1 MKNLKFID
9 LFAGIGGFHL
19 AQKGKVKWLG
29 SFYPIKYR
37 RKGCFRSRS
46 FSKYEHKKEKLNGS
60 IFFIRIL
67 KIL

>member
-1 MKNLKFID
+1 MSIL
-9 LFAGIGGFHL
+9 
-19 AQKGKVKWLG
+19 KGKVKWLG
-29 SFYPIKYR
+29 NFYPIKYR

-46 FSKYEHKKEKLNGS
+46 FSKYEQKKEKLNGS